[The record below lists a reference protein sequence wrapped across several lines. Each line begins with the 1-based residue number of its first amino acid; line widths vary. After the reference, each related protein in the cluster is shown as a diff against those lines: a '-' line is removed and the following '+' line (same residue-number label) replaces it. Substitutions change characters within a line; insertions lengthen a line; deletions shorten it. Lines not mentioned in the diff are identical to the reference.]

1 MKTILARVRG
11 VSATSINDLTYSM
24 LTRHFA
30 RRSSQEFS
38 NYVLKFKS
46 ESEARQFARENG
58 ELVID
63 SRRVYVELYK

>member
-1 MKTILARVRG
+1 
-11 VSATSINDLTYSM
+11 M